1 MGLSFKEKY
10 SFGIGALGKDLCYAI
25 VSSYLMIYFTDS
37 IGLAPAFV
45 GSLFLVAR
53 LWDAI
58 NDPAM
63 GMIVDNTKTK
73 WGKFRPW
80 ILIGI

>member
-53 LWDAI
+53 
-58 NDPAM
+58 
-63 GMIVDNTKTK
+63 
-73 WGKFRPW
+73 
-80 ILIGI
+80 

>member
-53 LWDAI
+53 LWDAV

-73 WGKFRPW
+73 WGKLDHGF
-80 ILIGI
+80 